1 MSLEQA
7 RWQRVCA
14 IFESAL
20 EHPLSRRN
28 DFVADAC
35 RDDSTLEADV
45 AHMLSAHSHAGS
57 FLQSAIV
64 QTALR
69 AGDTSAPERDQ
80 PDAAGLTGRILSH
93 YRLQEPLGAGGMG
106 VVYRAQDLALGR
118 AVAIKILPQS
128 FSSAVRGILIRES
141 EACARLQHP
150 AVATFFESG
159 EIDSRAFIAMELV
172 GGETLLARLRTGPL
186 PVDEAVA
193 IAHCVLDALVHAH
206 SAGILHCDI
215 KPANIMLTGPRAAK
229 LLDFGLAK
237 HLLASGP
244 DAATREATAQAVIAG
259 TIGYMSPEQ
268 ILSEPLDVR
277 SDVFQV
283 GVVLYEMLT
292 GQPAFPGASAVARLA
307 AVLSKKPPRIEAPG
321 VPPGLA
327 AMVERAMSRTP
338 DARYPNAASM
348 LRELIAVSSGDWT
361 HALPDTLAILDFDN
375 LSADG
380 RDDWIGSGIADSLGA
395 DLGRS
400 SGLTVVPRDAVLRS
414 RARLQAGTPE
424 SRAVELGLG
433 LGCRW
438 VLTGDYERMG
448 DALRLTVRMV
458 DVAPASVA
466 ARKELSAPMAEL
478 FAIHDRIAEFATASL
493 SLTSVTPR
501 TRPALSAYECYSRG
515 QRLFKRLEKGSIDQA
530 LELFERAIEL
540 DAHCAAALSG
550 AAGIHAMRFTYTT
563 DPSTLA
569 RAISY
574 AQRAIEADPGS
585 GEAHVWLGYALWR
598 LDRVADAN
606 AAWRRARELDASL
619 FWGFYFGTAPAHLL
633 GHSDDAL
640 ELARRS
646 IELEPKAAYTWYAL
660 GSLHLDLGNLSEAL
674 WSYENA
680 GRVNALP
687 DASPF
692 PGVGGYIAECHRRAG
707 RLDEARALCLE
718 SLRVIE
724 GSDHMYRDSFRVFSL
739 VVLGDVA
746 LDQSDPE
753 AARAAFDQAIAHV
766 KGRPRTLAGGWLVV
780 RALAGLALCDRDAAP
795 YREACSR
802 FATRTEFDFSW
813 LWQCEEAAARRD
825 LHRAAE
831 ALGEPTSE
839 PVRGPAGV

>member
-1 MSLEQA
+1 MQ
-7 RWQRVCA
+7 
-14 IFESAL
+14 
-20 EHPLSRRN
+20 
-28 DFVADAC
+28 
-35 RDDSTLEADV
+35 
-45 AHMLSAHSHAGS
+45 
-57 FLQSAIV
+57 
-64 QTALR
+64 
-69 AGDTSAPERDQ
+69 
-80 PDAAGLTGRILSH
+80 
-93 YRLQEPLGAGGMG
+93 
-106 VVYRAQDLALGR
+106 
-118 AVAIKILPQS
+118 
-128 FSSAVRGILIRES
+128 
-141 EACARLQHP
+141 
-150 AVATFFESG
+150 
-159 EIDSRAFIAMELV
+159 
-172 GGETLLARLRTGPL
+172 
-186 PVDEAVA
+186 
-193 IAHCVLDALVHAH
+193 
-206 SAGILHCDI
+206 
-215 KPANIMLTGPRAAK
+215 
-229 LLDFGLAK
+229 
-237 HLLASGP
+237 
-244 DAATREATAQAVIAG
+244 
-259 TIGYMSPEQ
+259 
-268 ILSEPLDVR
+268 

-307 AVLSKKPPRIEAPG
+307 AVLSKKPPRIDAPG

-327 AMVERAMSRTP
+327 AMVECAVSRTP

-361 HALPDTLAILDFDN
+361 PALPDTLAILDFDN

-380 RDDWIGSGIADSLGA
+380 RDDWIRQRHRRFARCQFGSFVWIDGGA
-395 DLGRS
+395 
-400 SGLTVVPRDAVLRS
+400 RDAVLRS

-438 VLTGDYERMG
+438 VLAGDYERLG

-458 DVAPASVA
+458 DVAPATVA
-466 ARKELSAPMAEL
+466 ARKELSGPMAEL
-478 FAIHDRIAEFATASL
+478 FAIHDRIAEFATTSL
-493 SLTSVTPR
+493 SLTSSVTPR

-515 QRLFKRLEKGSIDQA
+515 QRLFKRLDKGSIDQA

-540 DAHCAAALSG
+540 DAHCAPALSG

-563 DPSTLA
+563 DPSTLT
-569 RAISY
+569 RAVSY

-585 GEAHVWLGYALWR
+585 AEAHVWLGYAFWR
-598 LDRVADAN
+598 LDRVAEAN

-619 FWGFYFGTAPAHLL
+619 FWGFYFGTGPAHLL

-692 PGVGGYIAECHRRAG
+692 PGVGGYMAECHRRAG

-724 GSDHMYRDSFRVFSL
+724 GSDHMYRDTFRVFSL

-746 LDQSDPE
+746 LDQSESGGSPS
-753 AARAAFDQAIAHV
+753 RVRPGH
-766 KGRPRTLAGGWLVV
+766 RPREGAPAHAGGRVAGGKGSGGPCPLRSRRRTLPGSLFALRHSNRVRLLLVV
-780 RALAGLALCDRDAAP
+780 A
-795 YREACSR
+795 
-802 FATRTEFDFSW
+802 
-813 LWQCEEAAARRD
+813 
-825 LHRAAE
+825 
-831 ALGEPTSE
+831 
-839 PVRGPAGV
+839 V

>member
-7 RWQRVCA
+7 RWHRVCA
-14 IFESAL
+14 IFDSAL
-20 EHPLSRRN
+20 EHPLSQRSSYI
-28 DFVADAC
+28 ADAC
-35 RDDSTLEADV
+35 RDDDSLMADV
-45 AHMLSAHSHAGS
+45 SDMLSAHAHAGS

-69 AGDTSAPERDQ
+69 AGDTIAPEREQ
-80 PDAAGLTGRILSH
+80 PDAAELTGRILSH

-118 AVAIKILPQS
+118 SVAIKILPQS
-128 FSSAVRGILIRES
+128 FSSAVRGTLIRET

-193 IAHCVLDALVHAH
+193 IAHCVLEALVHAH

-215 KPANIMLTGPRAAK
+215 KPANIMLTGPRSAK

-244 DAATREATAQAVIAG
+244 DAATREATASAVIAG

-307 AVLSKKPPRIEAPG
+307 AVLSKTPPRIAVPG

-338 DARYPNAASM
+338 DDRYPDAASM

-361 HALPDTLAILDFDN
+361 PALPDTLAILDFDN

-400 SGLTVVPRDAVLRS
+400 SGLTVMPRDAVLRS
-414 RARLQAGTPE
+414 RARLQAVTPE
-424 SRAVELGLG
+424 SRAVELGLA

-458 DVAPASVA
+458 DVAPASIA

-478 FAIHDRIAEFATASL
+478 FAIHDRIAEFATSSL
-493 SLTSVTPR
+493 SLTSSITPR

-515 QRLFKRLEKGSIDQA
+515 QRLFKRLDKGSIDQA

-540 DAHCAAALSG
+540 DAQCAPALSG
-550 AAGIHAMRFTYTT
+550 AAGIHAMRYTVY
-563 DPSTLA
+563 DRPLHA
-569 RAISY
+569 RPRRIVSSARNRSRPGER
-574 AQRAIEADPGS
+574 RAT
-585 GEAHVWLGYALWR
+585 
-598 LDRVADAN
+598 RVARLCLV
-606 AAWRRARELDASL
+606 AARTLRGR
-619 FWGFYFGTAPAHLL
+619 GCGAPP
-633 GHSDDAL
+633 
-640 ELARRS
+640 RQ
-646 IELEPKAAYTWYAL
+646 
-660 GSLHLDLGNLSEAL
+660 
-674 WSYENA
+674 
-680 GRVNALP
+680 
-687 DASPF
+687 
-692 PGVGGYIAECHRRAG
+692 RAG
-707 RLDEARALCLE
+707 RI
-718 SLRVIE
+718 V
-724 GSDHMYRDSFRVFSL
+724 
-739 VVLGDVA
+739 
-746 LDQSDPE
+746 
-753 AARAAFDQAIAHV
+753 
-766 KGRPRTLAGGWLVV
+766 
-780 RALAGLALCDRDAAP
+780 
-795 YREACSR
+795 CSG
-802 FATRTEFDFSW
+802 AS
-813 LWQCEEAAARRD
+813 
-825 LHRAAE
+825 
-831 ALGEPTSE
+831 TSE
-839 PVRGPAGV
+839 PVPRICWAGPTMP